1 MRGLKLMKDFE
12 TRDGSALNWEQRD
25 PLGRRQFLRG
35 VAATGA
41 LAGAGGILSACSSGS
56 AGSPGASSSPPANG
70 APRPAG
76 NLQVGLTGGSGSD
89 TLDPHKGP
97 PYLDTAPARAP
108 CPPPL

>member
-12 TRDGSALNWEQRD
+12 TRDGSARNWELRD

-56 AGSPGASSSPPANG
+56 AGPPGASSSPSANG
-70 APRPAG
+70 APRRGG
-76 NLQVGLTGGSGSD
+76 NLSVGPTGGAAPDNPS
-89 TLDPHKGP
+89 PPKGM
-97 PYLDTAPARAP
+97 PYLD
-108 CPPPL
+108 C